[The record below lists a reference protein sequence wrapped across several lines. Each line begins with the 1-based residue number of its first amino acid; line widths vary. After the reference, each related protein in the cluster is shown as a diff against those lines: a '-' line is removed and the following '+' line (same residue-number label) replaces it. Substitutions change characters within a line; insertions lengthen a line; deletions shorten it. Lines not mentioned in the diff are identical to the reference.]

1 MKSFDILANPDKQA
15 RKNTFLGGV
24 LSIVL
29 TLVVIFI
36 MSREYSKFKGVS
48 ISKNLYLDPKPIEE
62 QLRVKLN
69 IILRHAPCAILSL
82 DILDDLRHH

>member
-1 MKSFDILANPDKQA
+1 
-15 RKNTFLGGV
+15 
-24 LSIVL
+24 
-29 TLVVIFI
+29 

>member
-1 MKSFDILANPDKQA
+1 
-15 RKNTFLGGV
+15 
-24 LSIVL
+24 
-29 TLVVIFI
+29 
-36 MSREYSKFKGVS
+36 MSREYTKFKGVS

-82 DILDDLRHH
+82 DILDDLRHHQVDINIPKKKITLDGTFIEDVR